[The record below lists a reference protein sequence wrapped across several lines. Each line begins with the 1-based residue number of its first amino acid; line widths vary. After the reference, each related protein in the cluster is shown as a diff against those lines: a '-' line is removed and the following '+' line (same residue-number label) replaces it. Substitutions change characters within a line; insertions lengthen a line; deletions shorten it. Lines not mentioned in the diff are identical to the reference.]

1 MLLGRLGLDKARIP
15 HADRHGVIYLDRGR
29 LEVEDG
35 CLRFVAAGGGALDAG
50 DYQLPHQSVS
60 VILIGPGSSVTHDA
74 LRILAAHGCA
84 LAAVGTGGVRF
95 YTAPPLLP
103 DTSALARRQ
112 VILWSQPKERLVV
125 ARAMY
130 TLRFGEEVKA
140 RTLDMLRGMEGAR
153 LKRLYELTAQK
164 FGVAWNGRR
173 YDRNNP
179 NAADL
184 PNQAINHAASAVE
197 AAAAIAVAATAT
209 IPQLGFIHE
218 DSGQS
223 FVLDVADLVRHDV
236 TLPIAFGAAKHVMKR
251 RDENLERVVRTR
263 AAELLTSAQVISRLI
278 VNIKTLL
285 GPSDFAAGESGGEV
299 RTAGGVVPDPVSE
312 SGACKEA

>member
-1 MLLGRLGLDKARIP
+1 M
-15 HADRHGVIYLDRGR
+15 
-29 LEVEDG
+29 
-35 CLRFVAAGGGALDAG
+35 
-50 DYQLPHQSVS
+50 
-60 VILIGPGSSVTHDA
+60 
-74 LRILAAHGCA
+74 
-84 LAAVGTGGVRF
+84 
-95 YTAPPLLP
+95 
-103 DTSALARRQ
+103 
-112 VILWSQPKERLVV
+112 LWSQPKERVAV

-164 FGVAWNGRR
+164 FGVSWNGRR

-209 IPQLGFIHE
+209 IPQLGFVHE

-236 TLPIAFGAAKHVMKR
+236 TLPIAFGAAKHVMRR
-251 RDENLERVVRTR
+251 RDENLERVVRTK
-263 AAELLTSAQVISRLI
+263 AAELLTSSQVISRLI
-278 VNIKTLL
+278 DNIKALL
-285 GPSDFAAGESGGEV
+285 GPPDLFASGSE
-299 RTAGGVVPDPVSE
+299 ANALAADNAAPDQIPE
-312 SGACKEA
+312 DDERKEA